1 MISLQIQ
8 FDQAQVARIEAQLQG
23 VKNGAPRAMTRAIN
37 RTVSYGKTLSKKL
50 IREEYTINA
59 QAVTRAT
66 STEKANS
73 GSLRGV
79 IRFRGRPKQLR
90 NFSKRKTSKGVAV
103 AVKKGSGRSLIPRSF
118 IRTINSGPAILRRTG
133 AARYPIEVLHGP
145 SVPQM
150 AGNVNV
156 EPRIRT
162 QVQKKLGER
171 MEHEVGAILKGYVR

>member
-8 FDQAQVARIEAQLQG
+8 FDQNQMERAEAALNG
-23 VKNGAPRAMTRAIN
+23 IKNGTPRALTRAIN

-66 STEKANS
+66 TTEKAS
-73 GSLRGV
+73 QSSLRGV
-79 IRFRGRPKQLR
+79 IRFKGRPKQLR
-90 NFSKRKTSKGVAV
+90 NFSKRSTSKGVAV
-103 AVKKGSGRSLIPRSF
+103 AVKRSGGGKMIPRSF
-118 IRTINSGPAILRRTG
+118 IRSVNSGPAVLRRVG

-162 QVQKKLGER
+162 KVQEKLEER
-171 MEHEVGAILKGYVR
+171 MEHEVDAILRGYVR

>member
-1 MISLQIQ
+1 MISLHIQ
-8 FDQAQVARIEAQLQG
+8 FDQQQMARAEAQLQG

-66 STEKANS
+66 TTEKARS
-73 GSLRGV
+73 GNLHGV
-79 IRFRGRPKQLR
+79 IRFKGRPKQLR
-90 NFSKRKTSKGVAV
+90 NFSKRNTSRGVAV
-103 AVKKGSGRSLIPRSF
+103 SVKKGTGRRLIPRSF
-118 IRTINSGPAILRRTG
+118 IRTINSGPSILRRAG

-156 EPRIRT
+156 APRIQT

-171 MEHEVGAILKGYVR
+171 LEHEVGAILKGYVK

>member
-1 MISLQIQ
+1 MISLHIQ
-8 FDQAQVARIEAQLQG
+8 CDQQQMARIEAQLQG
-23 VKNGAPRAMTRAIN
+23 VKNGAPRAMKRAIN
-37 RTVSYGKTLSKKL
+37 RTVTYGKTLSKKL

-66 STEKANS
+66 TTEKANS
-73 GSLRGV
+73 GSLHGV

-90 NFSKRKTSKGVAV
+90 NFSKRKTQKGVAV

-118 IRTINSGPAILRRTG
+118 IRTINSGPAILRRAG

-156 EPRIRT
+156 APRIKT

-171 MEHEVGAILKGYVR
+171 LEHEVGAILKGYVR

>member
-1 MISLQIQ
+1 
-8 FDQAQVARIEAQLQG
+8 
-23 VKNGAPRAMTRAIN
+23 
-37 RTVSYGKTLSKKL
+37 
-50 IREEYTINA
+50 
-59 QAVTRAT
+59 
-66 STEKANS
+66 
-73 GSLRGV
+73 
-79 IRFRGRPKQLR
+79 LR

-156 EPRIRT
+156 EPRIRA